1 MDVGG
6 RGDGPAGRV
15 RLTGGAIKLGSTGQ
29 LAVLVAAA
37 ALEVGG
43 DALIRKGMRG
53 GGLALIGL
61 GFVVLGSYG
70 VAVNLLELDFS
81 RLLGV
86 YVGVFAVVSVLAGR
100 FLFGDRVPAATW
112 IGLGVVL
119 AGSAIIHLGAR

>member
-1 MDVGG
+1 V
-6 RGDGPAGRV
+6 
-15 RLTGGAIKLGSTGQ
+15 IKLGSTGQ
-29 LAVLVAAA
+29 LAVLIAAA

-53 GGLALIGL
+53 GGLALIVL

-70 VAVNLLELDFS
+70 VVVNVLELDFS

-100 FLFGDRVPAATW
+100 FLFGDRVPLATW
-112 IGLGVVL
+112 VGLGVVL